1 MSKHVIAMEIEMADR
16 TVKSVLIAICS
27 AWATVAWAD
36 WTNLPDT
43 GVSVSG
49 GTSAYILCNPTG
61 AMGTGGGANAPVKP
75 TSIADA
81 CALMPAT
88 PTTVPDSSYTGL
100 NAIPIAS
107 SVRYITLGSV
117 NLGTVREYVW
127 RKPVSSGYEC
137 IYATQVNMDVAG
149 FVVKDVARKGFAG
162 KTMDVAYS
170 SKPTVAQPVYRI
182 GRTFTSVQYRNE
194 SGFVTQ
200 PLTGLGLQPAINGID
215 IFPTPS
221 GHPTASEQK
230 SDIDTDW
237 VDFTTTVT
245 NDSEYSDRPKSSSTF
260 YVRTTCNSG
269 SLTTATDAIR
279 LRQTGA
285 AFTEISVT
293 GFLPN

>member
-1 MSKHVIAMEIEMADR
+1 MKYRVMQSF
-16 TVKSVLIAICS
+16 LIAVS
-27 AWATVAWAD
+27 STWVTLSWAD
-36 WTNLPDT
+36 WTNLPTT
-43 GVSVSG
+43 GVSASG

-61 AMGTGGGANAPVKP
+61 AMGTGGGITAPVKP

-81 CALMPAT
+81 CALIPAT
-88 PTTVPDSSYTGL
+88 QYTVPDSSYTGL

-107 SVRYITLGSV
+107 ATRTITLNSV
-117 NLGTVREYVW
+117 NIGEAREYVW

-137 IYATQVNMDVAG
+137 IYTTQINMNVAG

-162 KTMDVAYS
+162 KTLDVAYS

-221 GHPTASEQK
+221 GHPTASEQQA
-230 SDIDTDW
+230 DIDTDW

-245 NDSEYSDRPKSSSTF
+245 YNTEYSDRPRSSSTF

-269 SLTTATDAIR
+269 SLTTAADAIR
-279 LRQTGA
+279 LRQTGG
-285 AFTEISVT
+285 AFKEIFVT

>member
-1 MSKHVIAMEIEMADR
+1 MREG
-16 TVKSVLIAICS
+16 TVKSVLIAIFS
-27 AWATVAWAD
+27 AWTTVACAD

-49 GTSAYILCNPTG
+49 GTSAYIVCNPTG
-61 AMGTGGGANAPVKP
+61 LMGTGGGANAPVKP

-88 PTTVPDSSYTGL
+88 QYTVPDSSYTGL

-107 SVRYITLGSV
+107 ATRTITLHSV
-117 NLGTVREYVW
+117 SIGDAREYVW

-137 IYATQVNMDVAG
+137 IYATQVNMNVAG

-162 KTMDVAYS
+162 KTLDVAYS
-170 SKPTVAQPVYRI
+170 SKPNIAQPVYRI

-194 SGFVTQ
+194 PGFVTQ

-215 IFPTPS
+215 VSPTPS

-230 SDIDTDW
+230 ADIDTDW

-245 NDSEYSDRPKSSSTF
+245 FNSEYSDRPRASSTF
-260 YVRTTCNSG
+260 YLRTTCNSG
-269 SLTTATDAIR
+269 SLTTAADAIR
-279 LRQTGA
+279 LRQSGGDFA
-285 AFTEISVT
+285 EISVT